1 MEYLQQC
8 IDLRRQDIE
17 PERFTVSLTVRYIR
31 ELINYGG
38 SDLRRPDLESALH
51 PEHLESFLARA
62 VEIIWKDARIA
73 QEWRKLQNVLPRV
86 REAWEKGQG
95 PFQEALEQA
104 KGDQKSLEYLS
115 MIDFAVDGYANISAS
130 RAYPDNAALQNWA
143 INGYMLAWRAH
154 FFKDQEGEE
163 RVEGGF

>member
-1 MEYLQQC
+1 MSGTDRSFKSSLFDDSNAWAIKSNC
-8 IDLRRQDIE
+8 SHWLRLGNPFLSRSGED
-17 PERFTVSLTVRYIR
+17 FF
-31 ELINYGG
+31 
-38 SDLRRPDLESALH
+38 RR
-51 PEHLESFLARA
+51 
-62 VEIIWKDARIA
+62 
-73 QEWRKLQNVLPRV
+73 
-86 REAWEKGQG
+86 
-95 PFQEALEQA
+95 EALEQA
-104 KGDQKSLEYLS
+104 KGDQESLEYLS